1 MGQIFWLF
9 GDGINVCW
17 RTVFGLSST
26 DWLHSSE
33 IRGLLSM
40 KYSGK
45 MLQIYL
51 FYLMKLAKNEAI
63 SKVSYHSVGCR
74 GMVFLGKVCF
84 EMLDI
89 LQNKL
94 ILQLPKLYICLLLL
108 SPISIQQMLS
118 TLVYVLYLIHR
129 LQKNLK
135 LFVEHKPLIHEEC
148 HPCQL
153 FLSLKQQIA
162 YDCVVHGPFEA
173 IHTHGYL

>member
-26 DWLHSSE
+26 DWLDSSE
-33 IRGLLSM
+33 IRGLLSI

-63 SKVSYHSVGCR
+63 SKVYHSVGCR

-89 LQNKL
+89 L
-94 ILQLPKLYICLLLL
+94 
-108 SPISIQQMLS
+108 
-118 TLVYVLYLIHR
+118 
-129 LQKNLK
+129 
-135 LFVEHKPLIHEEC
+135 
-148 HPCQL
+148 
-153 FLSLKQQIA
+153 
-162 YDCVVHGPFEA
+162 
-173 IHTHGYL
+173 